1 MARELILDE
10 VFLYD
15 EVNEIPFTLYY
26 DYENAFFTAINEDG
40 KVRYFKFKR
49 PISEFTHE
57 ERERVMNYNYSTND
71 RPEKLSL
78 DDVFVEG
85 SMIEEVDESDVLFTN
100 NIKNN
105 SQNSNM
111 ENFKSVEDARAF
123 LREQGYFVDNL
134 WHVDDVKDTFFN
146 PAELSN
152 NGNIDSDLAMDV
164 LCKTLTNCAVMETIW
179 ESMDIIAEGEFNLKK
194 RNDE

>member
-1 MARELILDE
+1 MAGELILDE
-10 VFLYD
+10 VFIHD
-15 EVNEIPFTLYY
+15 ELNEIPYILYY
-26 DYENAFFTAINEDG
+26 DYENEFFIVINEDG
-40 KVRYFKFKR
+40 KVRYFKFKK

-57 ERERVMNYNYSTND
+57 ERERVMKFNYSTND

-85 SMIEEVDESDVLFTN
+85 SMVEEVDESDVLFTN

-111 ENFKSVEDARAF
+111 ENFKSVEDARAY

-134 WHVDDVKDTFFN
+134 WHVDDVKSTFFN
-146 PAELSN
+146 PTDLSN

-164 LCKTLTNCAVMETIW
+164 LNKTLTNSAVMEAIW

-194 RNDE
+194 INDD

>member
-1 MARELILDE
+1 
-10 VFLYD
+10 
-15 EVNEIPFTLYY
+15 
-26 DYENAFFTAINEDG
+26 
-40 KVRYFKFKR
+40 
-49 PISEFTHE
+49 
-57 ERERVMNYNYSTND
+57 
-71 RPEKLSL
+71 
-78 DDVFVEG
+78 
-85 SMIEEVDESDVLFTN
+85 
-100 NIKNN
+100 
-105 SQNSNM
+105 M

-164 LCKTLTNCAVMETIW
+164 LYKTLTNGAVMETIW
-179 ESMDIIAEGEFNLKK
+179 GSMDIIAEGEFNLKK

>member
-10 VFLYD
+10 VFIHD
-15 EVNEIPFTLYY
+15 ELNEIPYILYY
-26 DYENAFFTAINEDG
+26 DYENEFFIAKNEEG
-40 KVRYFKFKR
+40 KARYFKLKK
-49 PISEFTHE
+49 PISEFTYE
-57 ERERVMNYNYSTND
+57 EREWVMNYNYSTND
-71 RPEKLSL
+71 RPEELSL

-146 PAELSN
+146 PADLSN

-164 LCKTLTNCAVMETIW
+164 LNKTLTNSAVMEAIW

-194 RNDE
+194 INDD

>member
-1 MARELILDE
+1 MKYLKL
-10 VFLYD
+10 
-15 EVNEIPFTLYY
+15 
-26 DYENAFFTAINEDG
+26 
-40 KVRYFKFKR
+40 KK
-49 PISEFTHE
+49 PISEFTYE
-57 ERERVMNYNYSTND
+57 ERVRVMNYNYSTNE
-71 RPEKLSL
+71 RPEELSL

-164 LCKTLTNCAVMETIW
+164 LYKTLTNCAVMETIW

>member
-1 MARELILDE
+1 M
-10 VFLYD
+10 
-15 EVNEIPFTLYY
+15 YY
-26 DYENAFFTAINEDG
+26 DYENAYFTAINEDG
-40 KVRYFKFKR
+40 KVRYFKLKK
-49 PISEFTHE
+49 PISEFNYE
-57 ERERVMNYNYSTND
+57 EREWIMNYNYSTND

-78 DDVFVEG
+78 DDVFMEG
-85 SMIEEVDESDVLFTN
+85 SMVEEVDESDVLFTN

-146 PAELSN
+146 PGELSN

-164 LCKTLTNCAVMETIW
+164 LYKTLTNCAVMETIW